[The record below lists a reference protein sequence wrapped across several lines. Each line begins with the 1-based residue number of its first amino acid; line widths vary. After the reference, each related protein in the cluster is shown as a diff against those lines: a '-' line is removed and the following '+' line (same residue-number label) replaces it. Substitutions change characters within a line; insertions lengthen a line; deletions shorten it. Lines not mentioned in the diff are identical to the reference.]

1 MKTKIRYRYLATRGG
16 YVSIVNQLTDRAE
29 VHKEVDITQELHI
42 GQPGKPV
49 KAIAKDSTIFA
60 GWSDGVKSNPR
71 TDTGNKQDYP
81 IKEVM
86 ADFRM
91 KYWWERFLEWIWSRR
106 DRKPERR

>member
-16 YVSIVNQLTDRAE
+16 YVSLVTPDR
-29 VHKEVDITQELHI
+29 VGLEVDITQELHVGEQ
-42 GQPGKPV
+42 GQPVFAVSKS
-49 KAIAKDSTIFA
+49 STVFS

-71 TDTGNKQDYP
+71 VDAGSKDDYP

-91 KYWWERFLEWIWSRR
+91 NYWWERFFKWIWVRR
-106 DRKPERR
+106 NQRRR